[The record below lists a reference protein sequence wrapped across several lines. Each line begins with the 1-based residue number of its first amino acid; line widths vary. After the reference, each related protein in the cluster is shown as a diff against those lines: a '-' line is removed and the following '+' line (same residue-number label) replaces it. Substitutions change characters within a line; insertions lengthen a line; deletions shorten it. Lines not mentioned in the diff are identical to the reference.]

1 MQDDEFRIP
10 PPGYRSS
17 AERRAEDMKRMTYLG
32 GAIGVVLLL
41 CIIGYAV
48 VSGGGSDAIPTIQPP
63 ATPLKVKPENPG
75 GLAITTPTGG
85 LLGGNGGQNVS
96 LAPAPE
102 VPDPAALAAE
112 AKQEQPAVKA
122 PQTVAAAAAPP
133 AGAMLVA
140 PSASA
145 TPTSPSRAAAGA
157 AAAAMAAPVSIPTVP
172 EKPAAA
178 GPKQVAM
185 TAPAPSRETA
195 RVHNLA
201 GEYRPPPPSQTGR
214 VKVQLAALNSK
225 EAAQSAWEHLSR
237 RMPGLFAGR
246 RPIFMEAQVNGRTYW
261 RLRLAGFASIAEA
274 RAFCQDVHA
283 HGGAC
288 TVAAF

>member
-1 MQDDEFRIP
+1 MKDDEFRIP

-17 AERRAEDMKRMTYLG
+17 AERRAEDMKRMIYLG

-41 CIIGYAV
+41 GIIGYAV
-48 VSGGGSDAIPTIQPP
+48 VSGGGSNAIPTIQPP

-75 GLAITTPTGG
+75 GLAITTPTGS
-85 LLGGNGGQNVS
+85 LLGGKGGQNVS

-112 AKQEQPAVKA
+112 AKQERPSVKA
-122 PQTVAAAAAPP
+122 PPPGAPAAVPPRVVPPP
-133 AGAMLVA
+133 APA
-140 PSASA
+140 ASA
-145 TPTSPSRAAAGA
+145 TSATPASAAAGA
-157 AAAAMAAPVSIPTVP
+157 AAAAISVPSVP
-172 EKPAAA
+172 ETPAAS

-185 TAPAPSRETA
+185 AVPAPSRETA

-201 GEYRPPPPSQTGR
+201 GEYHPPPPAQKGR
-214 VKVQLAALNSK
+214 VKVQLAALDSK
-225 EAAQSAWEHLSR
+225 EAAQRAWEHLSR

-246 RPIFMEAQVNGRTYW
+246 KPIFMEAQVNGRTYW
-261 RLRLAGFASIAEA
+261 RVRLAGFTSIVEA